1 MGAKVEVFREQFRQV
16 FTSRDNEVARVVEL
30 VVLGKKVNGRCMWGA
45 DNVIGSGGRDIGGG
59 DEVMDSGGHSLLVV
73 RHRVGRQRAIEV
85 GFFEVGRGF
94 SFVEVCTAHQFY
106 DDVFAMSETS
116 NGRQGDVKMLGTPVK
131 VEPVDNILADAWKWP
146 GAGVQWDGRWPR
158 VVKQSY
164 SLDAGVVLWN
174 GAQCYEYCYWIE

>member
-45 DNVIGSGGRDIGGG
+45 DNVIGSDGRDIRGG
-59 DEVMDSGGHSLLVV
+59 DEVMDNGGHSLLVV

-116 NGRQGDVKMLGTPVK
+116 NGRQGDVKILGTPVK
-131 VEPVDNILADAWKWP
+131 VEPVDNILADACKMINCLEVARSWCPVGWSVAQ
-146 GAGVQWDGRWPR
+146 GGEAVIFIRCR
-158 VVKQSY
+158 CSVVEWCTM
-164 SLDAGVVLWN
+164 L
-174 GAQCYEYCYWIE
+174 